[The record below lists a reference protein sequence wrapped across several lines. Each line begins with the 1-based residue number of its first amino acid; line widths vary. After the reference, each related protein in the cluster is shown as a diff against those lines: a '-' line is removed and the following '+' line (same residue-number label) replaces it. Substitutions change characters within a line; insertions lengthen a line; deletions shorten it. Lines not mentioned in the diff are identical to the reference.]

1 MGRGRKIKIGGQM
14 RDFAD
19 LRSLKSVEIAAH
31 EGGSKDIDELRW
43 RYKKNGDVEFFT
55 GDPGA
60 DDIVF
65 GGSKSDLRRIEELER
80 NMSVLATKVVT
91 ASDPN
96 NYDSDDDAFGQV
108 FDDAVRF
115 KNSAVRFSSSA
126 VVFDGSSTIHF
137 GNRKLAAVDDPT
149 AAQDAATKAYVDA
162 QVSGGSVQL
171 SGLSDTTI
179 TSPSSGQVLKYNG
192 SVWINDT
199 DTNTNQLS
207 GLSDTTITSPSTGDF
222 LQYDGSAWINR
233 TTNFLSH
240 GTTITFTVTSASKT
254 SAHRYYGSGSS
265 LGYFIDGVESPFITL
280 TPGRTYRF
288 DQSDASM
295 ATHGIR
301 FYQTAN
307 KTNVY
312 TTNVTESGVAGQ
324 AGAYIEIT
332 ITDSTPGV
340 LHYQCNNH
348 DYMGN
353 AMQNNTASGDF
364 NTLLNKPTTIAG
376 YGITDSPS
384 VLTDL
389 SITDGSADQVLKTD
403 GAGNFT
409 FTSVS
414 ALSGS
419 GIQNVVEDTTPQLG
433 GKLDANGNAIRFA
446 NLASDPGSAEEGD
459 VYYNTGDNE
468 LKLYAD
474 GSWGTLGSGSVQPFL
489 TRQVIT
495 HGFVMGGYQSSSPW
509 RNVNTMV
516 HATDVMTNNGD
527 VMPYSGAYTSGACSL
542 TRGYLWSTDNTWPGT
557 SSQTGAF
564 NMTTYASYTGNN
576 MRHGRNDCSTVFKE
590 HEMAWICGGGNGNV
604 DVFNL
609 SNDTMYGSDQGINT
623 LAGDGMQSGVG
634 AHSGETKGYIWQA
647 TNDCRRLT
655 FASGT
660 SVTIATPGN
669 APGINSQQKGFQ
681 DKLGFGYAGNEGS
694 YNGGNNLRVWNYTTE
709 SYSTVTKP
717 IQNSGEEN
725 LDMGQSHQYMMGMYD
740 GAQNNRGWKF
750 TYATNSGS
758 ELGAGSVRTGPP
770 GGSSGHCVWRG

>member
-1 MGRGRKIKIGGQM
+1 MAAQFPTSPTDGQVVVVGGVTFVYNSTNSVWQQSNTSLSSPTFTSAVFNTSVSGTAILDEDDMSSNSATKLATQQSIKAYIDNQNEPDVIDED
-14 RDFAD
+14 DFA
-19 LRSLKSVEIAAH
+19 
-31 EGGSKDIDELRW
+31 
-43 RYKKNGDVEFFT
+43 
-55 GDPGA
+55 
-60 DDIVF
+60 
-65 GGSKSDLRRIEELER
+65 SD
-80 NMSVLATKVVT
+80 SATR
-91 ASDPN
+91 P
-96 NYDSDDDAFGQV
+96 
-108 FDDAVRF
+108 
-115 KNSAVRFSSSA
+115 
-126 VVFDGSSTIHF
+126 
-137 GNRKLAAVDDPT
+137 PT
-149 AAQDAATKAYVDA
+149 QQSTKAYVKSLA
-162 QVSGGSVQL
+162 SHL
-171 SGLSDTTI
+171 
-179 TSPSSGQVLKYNG
+179 P
-192 SVWINDT
+192 
-199 DTNTNQLS
+199 
-207 GLSDTTITSPSTGDF
+207 
-222 LQYDGSAWINR
+222 
-233 TTNFLSH
+233 H
-240 GTTITFTVTSASKT
+240 GTTITFTVTSATKT
-254 SAHRYYGSGSS
+254 SAHRYNGSGSS
-265 LGYFIDGVESPFITL
+265 LGYFIDGIESPFLIL

-288 DQSDASM
+288 DQSHASM

-312 TTNVTESGVAGQ
+312 TTNVTENGTAGT

-332 ITDSTPGV
+332 ITDSTPGI

-348 DYMGN
+348 EYMGN

-419 GIQNVVEDTTPQLG
+419 GIQNIVEDTSPQLG
-433 GKLDANGNAIRFA
+433 GRLDANGNVIRFA
-446 NLASDPGSAEEGD
+446 NLSSNPSSPQEGD
-459 VYYNTGDNE
+459 VYYNTDDNA
-468 LKLYAD
+468 LKIYAD
-474 GSWGTLGSGSVQPFL
+474 GEWGSLSGTQPSFL

-495 HGFVMGGYQSSSPW
+495 HGFVMGGYKDASPW

-542 TRGYLWSTDNTWPGT
+542 TRGYLWSTDNTWPGSSAQT
-557 SSQTGAF
+557 SAF

-576 MRHGRNDCSTVFKE
+576 MRNGRNDCATVFKE

-623 LAGDGMQSGVG
+623 ISGDGMQSGNG
-634 AHSGETKGYIWQA
+634 AHSGETKGYIWQD

-660 SVTIATPGN
+660 AVTIATPGN
-669 APGINSQQKGFQ
+669 APGINSQQKGFA
-681 DKLGFGYAGNEGS
+681 DKLGYGYAGNEGS

-709 SYSTVTKP
+709 SYSTVAKP

-725 LDMGQSHQYMMGMYD
+725 LDMGQAHQYMMGMYD

-758 ELGAGSVRTGPP
+758 ELGSGSVRTGPP